1 MDVQPDF
8 KELLALF
15 NAHQIKYVIVG
26 GYALAFYGA
35 PRTTGDID
43 LFIECSRDNAQ
54 KIFEALKDFGFG
66 HIGLS
71 ADDFT
76 KPDNVIQLGHPPVR
90 IDIITSISGVSWQE
104 ASKAK
109 IKGKYGS
116 IPVFFLSRRLL
127 ISNKRA
133 IGRKKDKADLEALG
147 EP

>member
-1 MDVQPDF
+1 MASHVTEFDLP
-8 KELLALF
+8 EPALYSIQVSQINCLKLHPKTYSRHFLSVIYSEGKKHAFFASVF
-15 NAHQIKYVIVG
+15 N
-26 GYALAFYGA
+26 
-35 PRTTGDID
+35 
-43 LFIECSRDNAQ
+43 
-54 KIFEALKDFGFG
+54 FGFG